1 MVLSDQGFAERVV
14 ASGKAPLLPG
24 QKVAVAA
31 RLGPEGTVLL
41 EESLKRPTSDISV
54 EFDMTYTAFLPAFEG
69 KIVFDWDRFKSH
81 IDNWKLK
88 YKHKKSCKWWIFGCK
103 HSYTEDEMREV
114 YDFLCENQVVRIEWT
129 ERIVDERLEAIRQA
143 FFRFMETS
151 FFDQVAPSGSNDDK
165 PEEEMG
171 KPKARGDS
179 SLSTRFIA
187 KSEEAFK
194 SKTISMRATLPVKVP
209 YRTVGNISSS
219 WYNHAREEHPE
230 LFAEIN
236 VDDPFFQQRPVAFTL
251 DLDAMEIFDQAIN
264 FVTVEVRKRRRTG
277 RDFHTSFT
285 LTKDEVA
292 KNGPSRTVT
301 YAKMRDDSPEVFEYL
316 VRWSLRGGIEWPAN
330 PSWKRGSWEGVT
342 LSPPVRPL
350 TVEAEADLDELQEL
364 GIRRATVEVQY
375 RQFGK
380 NVKDRRSIHLSPAK
394 GEPIGSIVVFLDRDH
409 PEWRYRVTYY
419 HQRLGRLPQ
428 PWRRGGADGYIFLV
442 AYDVPEDVVR
452 DAERELARK
461 KPGAKLAGPVSYQDG
476 RFGLTT
482 AITDPQAGFVRKLVG
497 TGAAPV
503 MAGHKA
509 TASMHLTPL
518 GASLLWESFHQST
531 APISAHFEM
540 TLSGYYSPVEARME
554 VDWEKVNQVIEAG
567 AAGRLSFVAF
577 EVDAL
582 LQKMVQNGAI
592 KIELVGAPPSQ
603 WNDIQKIGLDLARS
617 VLFERSG
624 TASLQELQRLGG
636 GSLLD
641 RYDRGRAGGNR
652 RSSLAPWDWPSG
664 FPWTVGGTPP
674 FWLRREACWRY
685 PGLFPPVTPGPEAA
699 GTERHGGCSDTQ
711 FAEARRL
718 FNRAVEALHRE
729 DWDEAERLLNLAREH
744 CDGSNIHWNL
754 AHVARRRSPPRAA
767 QYIRETENYL
777 SYYEGSP
784 EYEDRIQR
792 SRRILSTLSASS
804 SPDEL
809 REASDRLTDMW
820 DGVGGRYRPSAG
832 GSGAAGRWRAS
843 PHGRATESSTWTRF
857 RQAEPTRGRGPIPRP
872 RIPPSAPVAPFVPG
886 AVAPG

>member
-1 MVLSDQGFAERVV
+1 MRSWKVVIPLLLPAALLLGAPVQGKLLYEETLTIVLDDGTPVILVLDDQGLTRPRKTSGERAIEAAKWRFQQQVAAHKAWRFGIPPQINAPARLSAAQAKMVQGQQQAVAPYRSQLAKLADHGKGKSLWGLLGRGGQPFSSVKKRYYYLPPPPRVALDPEGRPQFLLMKFTSDRDTAHGGVKGGILHFLCEYGLTQQQEAELRQKLKKRVRNATLMGAVRMEDSADESSFQVISAVLSDQGFAERVV

-69 KIVFDWDRFKSH
+69 KIVFDWDRFRSH
-81 IDNWKLK
+81 IDDWKLK

-236 VDDPFFQQRPVAFTL
+236 VDDPFFQQRPVVFTL

-428 PWRRGGADGYIFLV
+428 PWRRGGADGYIFCT
-442 AYDVPEDVVR
+442 VPDTLR
-452 DAERELARK
+452 
-461 KPGAKLAGPVSYQDG
+461 AKLSLRD
-476 RFGLTT
+476 
-482 AITDPQAGFVRKLVG
+482 
-497 TGAAPV
+497 
-503 MAGHKA
+503 KA
-509 TASMHLTPL
+509 
-518 GASLLWESFHQST
+518 EQ
-531 APISAHFEM
+531 
-540 TLSGYYSPVEARME
+540 
-554 VDWEKVNQVIEAG
+554 
-567 AAGRLSFVAF
+567 
-577 EVDAL
+577 
-582 LQKMVQNGAI
+582 
-592 KIELVGAPPSQ
+592 
-603 WNDIQKIGLDLARS
+603 
-617 VLFERSG
+617 
-624 TASLQELQRLGG
+624 
-636 GSLLD
+636 
-641 RYDRGRAGGNR
+641 
-652 RSSLAPWDWPSG
+652 
-664 FPWTVGGTPP
+664 
-674 FWLRREACWRY
+674 
-685 PGLFPPVTPGPEAA
+685 
-699 GTERHGGCSDTQ
+699 
-711 FAEARRL
+711 
-718 FNRAVEALHRE
+718 AVEDL
-729 DWDEAERLLNLAREH
+729 
-744 CDGSNIHWNL
+744 
-754 AHVARRRSPPRAA
+754 V
-767 QYIRETENYL
+767 Q
-777 SYYEGSP
+777 
-784 EYEDRIQR
+784 
-792 SRRILSTLSASS
+792 
-804 SPDEL
+804 
-809 REASDRLTDMW
+809 
-820 DGVGGRYRPSAG
+820 
-832 GSGAAGRWRAS
+832 
-843 PHGRATESSTWTRF
+843 
-857 RQAEPTRGRGPIPRP
+857 
-872 RIPPSAPVAPFVPG
+872 
-886 AVAPG
+886 